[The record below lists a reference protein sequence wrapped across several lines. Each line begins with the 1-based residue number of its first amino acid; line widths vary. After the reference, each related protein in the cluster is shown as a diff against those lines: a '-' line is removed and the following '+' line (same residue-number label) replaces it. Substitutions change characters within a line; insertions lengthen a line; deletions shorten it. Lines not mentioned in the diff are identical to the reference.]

1 MSQLKREFKMAAK
14 KQVLNKIA
22 RNLEIQ
28 GESVSRGA
36 NDSVIVEN
44 GSSDITIAYVDASF
58 SPTMMGGVD
67 GTVSPFLG
75 IGIGNPGKLT
85 IKVDGADALAD
96 VLATAKAVK
105 AFAICAGFANS
116 IQLLR
121 ADTSAVVLEVR
132 GHSDLL
138 GMGE

>member
-1 MSQLKREFKMAAK
+1 MAAK

-85 IKVDGADALAD
+85 IQVAGADVLAD
-96 VLATAKAVK
+96 ILATAKAVK
-105 AFAICAGFANS
+105 AFAICAGFANN
-116 IQLLR
+116 IQLLQDDDSSV
-121 ADTSAVVLEVR
+121 ALEVR

>member
-1 MSQLKREFKMAAK
+1 MAAK
-14 KQVLNKIA
+14 KHVLNKIA

-28 GESVSRGA
+28 GESVSRGSEGQVVVA
-36 NDSVIVEN
+36 N
-44 GSSDITIAYVDASF
+44 GSADITISYVDASF

-75 IGIGNPGKLT
+75 IGIGNPGKLALR
-85 IKVDGADALAD
+85 VASADALAD
-96 VLATAKAVK
+96 VLATEKAIK
-105 AFAICAGFANS
+105 AFAVCAGFANN

-121 ADTSAVVLEVR
+121 DDTGAVVAEVR